1 MINDET
7 EYLQPVLGL
16 PSTQRFRPL
25 NSIWYT
31 GLLLILA
38 VIFELSSFFMIML
51 WPKHALY
58 CEPLYLLLYCQ
69 CAFWCIVLILD
80 HFLKWQHHKVR
91 LDGYLIAYEKMSKY
105 GSLPFYI
112 VSIGNAA
119 MLLDVAIYH
128 QTNIV
133 LEPLCATYNYISPL
147 IVTWFLLTVE
157 LTVLAYV
164 IGVYIVFVYRFNK
177 AQPLPDV
184 NRMESWSSR
193 ETFTNQEVG
202 YREHGEA
209 IEELL
214 QKQADLIRYYKDAN
228 EILNRRVMDLTS
240 QILR

>member
-16 PSTQRFRPL
+16 PTTQRFRPL

-31 GLLLILA
+31 GLLLIVT
-38 VIFELSSFFMIML
+38 VIFELSGFLMIIL
-51 WPKHALY
+51 WPKHALQ
-58 CEPLYLLLYCQ
+58 CEPLYLLLYCH
-69 CAFWCIVLILD
+69 CAFWCIVLIFD
-80 HFLKWQHHKVR
+80 HFLKWQHHRVR

-112 VSIGNAA
+112 VSAGSAT

-128 QTNIV
+128 QTNVV
-133 LEPLCATYNYISPL
+133 LEPLCATSRYISPL
-147 IVTWFLLTVE
+147 IVTWVLLTIE
-157 LTVLAYV
+157 LSVLTYV
-164 IGVYIVFVYRFNK
+164 IVVYIVLVYRFNK

-184 NRMESWSSR
+184 NRLDAWATR
-193 ETFTNQEVG
+193 ETFTTQEVG

-209 IEELL
+209 VEELL
-214 QKQADLIRYYKDAN
+214 QKQADLICYYKDAN